1 MRLPIVTTNV
11 GGIPNLLTNEENALL
26 VNYGENNDLADA
38 IIKMVSD
45 EILRK
50 NIIKNSSQTLN
61 KVFEGVDFN
70 QISKLI
76 SSHL

>member
-45 EILRK
+45 E
-50 NIIKNSSQTLN
+50 NS
-61 KVFEGVDFN
+61 
-70 QISKLI
+70 
-76 SSHL
+76 